1 MTPPPDARQPDPPL
15 DPPLGERRLTRDSTD
30 TWLGGVASG
39 LAVHLGLP
47 VLWVRLGFAFAALAS
62 GTGVIAYG
70 ALWMLVPSDATFERS
85 TPGLEGASRQGRR
98 PSAQKLLGDVG
109 PVGAVVVAGV
119 GVILG
124 LQVALGSFSVLV
136 PLLVAGLG
144 VALLW
149 RQADEAQKQR
159 WFDVDGRI
167 DPVRA
172 VFGVDTKAGWARIGA
187 GVALVVV
194 AISIF
199 AVGSSGLAMAR
210 EVWLA
215 TVLGIVGVGVVA
227 APWLLRLASDLGAE
241 RAERIRTQ
249 ERADMAAHLH
259 DSVLQTLALIQ
270 RNSADP
276 VQVTRLARRQERE
289 LRAWLYTG
297 DSLDD
302 ATLAGA
308 LRDLAARF
316 EDEHGLVVDLV
327 AVGDCEVTA
336 VVRPVVQ
343 AVGEALT
350 NVVKHAGVERV
361 DVYVECGPGEVEVF
375 VRDRGVGFDP
385 DEVAEDRMGVSG
397 SIVGRIERHG
407 GRASVRS
414 APGDG
419 TEVRI
424 VMPLTTPAPASTSEE
439 KN

>member
-1 MTPPPDARQPDPPL
+1 MTRASA
-15 DPPLGERRLTRDSTD
+15 E

-39 LAVHLGLP
+39 LAAHLGVP
-47 VLWVRLGFAFAALAS
+47 VQWARIGFVVAMLFNGAGL
-62 GTGVIAYG
+62 VLYG
-70 ALWMLVPSDATFERS
+70 ALWMLVPSDASFERS

-98 PSAQKLLGDVG
+98 PMAQRLLGDVG
-109 PVGAVVVAGV
+109 PVGSLVVAGI
-119 GVILG
+119 GLILA
-124 LQVALGSFSVLV
+124 LQVMLGSFSVLV

-172 VFGVDTKAGWARIGA
+172 VIGADTRAGWARIAAGA
-187 GVALVVV
+187 ALVLV
-194 AISIF
+194 AVSIF

-210 EVWLA
+210 EVWIA
-215 TVLGIVGVGVVA
+215 TVLGIVGVVVVA

-270 RNSADP
+270 RNASDP
-276 VQVTRLARRQERE
+276 TQVTRLARRQERD

-308 LRDLAARF
+308 LRDLAAKF
-316 EDEHGLVVDLV
+316 EDDHGLVVDLV
-327 AVGDCEVTA
+327 AVGDCDVAT

-361 DVYVECGPGEVEVF
+361 DVYAECGAHEVEVF

-385 DEVAEDRMGVSG
+385 AGVAADRMGVSG
-397 SIVGRIERHG
+397 SIIGRIERHG

-414 APGDG
+414 TPGDG

-424 VMPLTTPAPASTSEE
+424 VVPLAPVTSPTHEE